1 MLLLLL
7 LGQVVTKTQSD
18 CVFATNIPPVPGAG
32 AHVAQARTVTNTFD
46 DIIRHYCTIYG
57 VDPELV
63 KLIIEKESRFNHR
76 AVSRSGAIGLMQLM
90 PETAKALGVT
100 NPYNPRDNVMG
111 GVKFL
116 RRLLDMFNGDLEL
129 TLAAYHAGPATVK
142 RLGRVPAIPETIE
155 YVEYIMSRYGSAHVT
170 IIQFSLTDEGS
181 PFFTNRP
188 K

>member
-1 MLLLLL
+1 MLILLL

-18 CVFATNIPPVPGAG
+18 GVFATNIPPVPGG
-32 AHVAQARTVTNTFD
+32 SVPYTRRVTNTFD

-63 KLIIEKESRFNHR
+63 KIVIEKESQFNHR
-76 AVSRSGAIGLMQLM
+76 AVSRSGAMGLMQLM
-90 PETAKALGVT
+90 PETAKALGVN

-129 TLAAYHAGPATVK
+129 ALAAYHAGPGTVK
-142 RLGRVPAIPETIE
+142 RLGRVPAIPETVE

-170 IIQFSLTDEGS
+170 TVQFSLTDEGS